1 MFFDNRNAS
10 MNNHLFYTR
19 ENIIKSIYPNATDV
33 KTPVISGAQDNVL
46 IANLNGTDTV
56 FKFSDVDLSKKN
68 AAVCKLYAKSGIP
81 VPETSVKY
89 ASGVYFEQYTKITGK
104 TLFEA
109 INDGMTTNQIKQVYH
124 EILINFEKM
133 SHISP
138 TYISKYLKS
147 GVHEIAL
154 INVSKANNK
163 ALAKIC
169 VLIVYLMNICK
180 KSDVGLY
187 HSDITP
193 KNIIVTEDG
202 HLQGFIDIDNVCICS
217 KNHAFGMM
225 AAKYE
230 ELGFDINDLM
240 TDYYKISSE
249 RLPINNITSRVKV
262 ANIGKKLLWK
272 HSQNKHK

>member
-1 MFFDNRNAS
+1 
-10 MNNHLFYTR
+10 MNNQLLYIR
-19 ENIIKSIYPNATDV
+19 KNIIKSIYPNATDIQ
-33 KTPVISGAQDNVL
+33 TPVISGAQDNVL
-46 IANLNGTDTV
+46 MANLDGADMV
-56 FKFSDVDLSKKN
+56 FKFSNVELSKKN
-68 AAVCKLYAKSGIP
+68 IAVCKLYAKSGIP
-81 VPETSVKY
+81 VPETSAKY
-89 ASGVYFEQYTKITGK
+89 ASGIYFEQYTKIAGK

-109 INDGMTTNQIKQVYH
+109 IKDGMPTEQINQVYH

-138 TYISKYLKS
+138 TYISKYFKS
-147 GVHEIAL
+147 KVHEIAQ
-154 INVSKANNK
+154 INVSNANNK
-163 ALAKIC
+163 VLAKIC

-193 KNIIVTEDG
+193 KNIIVSEDG
-202 HLQGFIDIDNVCICS
+202 HLQGFIDVDNICVCS

-240 TDYYKISSE
+240 IDYYKISSE
-249 RLPINNITSRVKV
+249 RLPINNIISRVKV

-272 HSQNKHK
+272 HSQSKRK